1 MATNLVDT
9 IQRNLGYP
17 PLQKID
23 PNIQETKEQL
33 PRQSSQRLAQA
44 AIPAVLTCLYK
55 FSRTDEGCEQLLRDP
70 GSEGWLHRIFET
82 REKGAVDKVA
92 LYAGIPASEA
102 ETAMKR
108 IADESIA
115 VIRGAVPQPPTCAGV
130 RAYLDTQR
138 HNILVHLPAAM
149 QMGYLLEDETLDDRT
164 NKMEGPVSGFMHK
177 IESLLSKGDDSK
189 YP

>member
-9 IQRNLGYP
+9 IQKNLGYP
-17 PLQKID
+17 VLQKVD
-23 PNIQETKEQL
+23 PNIQETPEKS

-44 AIPAVLTCLYK
+44 AIPAVLTGIYK
-55 FSRTDEGCEQLLRDP
+55 FSRTDEGCNQLLGETP
-70 GSEGWLHRIFET
+70 NEGWLKFIFET
-82 REKGAVDKVA
+82 KEKGAVDNVA
-92 LYAGIPASEA
+92 LYAGLSAAETESSMEKIASEA
-102 ETAMKR
+102 
-108 IADESIA
+108 IS
-115 VIRGAVPQPPTCAGV
+115 VIKNAVPQPPTCKGM
-130 RAYLDTQR
+130 RAYIDTQR

-149 QMGYLLEDETLDDRT
+149 QMGYLLEDDTLDDRT